1 MIFHPRGW
9 THPDLKDLH
18 KECLNLSNRVRQLPA
33 SIKAVTAIVV
43 AFAVLFIYCL
53 SNGFNQSFNHS
64 IIRPFNRIK

>member
-9 THPDLKDLH
+9 THPYLKDLH
-18 KECLNLSNRVRQLPA
+18 KKCLNLSNRVRQLPA

-53 SNGFNQSFNHS
+53 SNGFNQSFGILHS
-64 IIRPFNRIK
+64 HLVIHT